1 MAEPLVEIKDLHVE
15 FEVRDGII
23 RGVDGFTL
31 TINRGET
38 LGVIGESGCG
48 KSVTAKAVM
57 QMVPKPGKITGGEIL
72 YYQRDKYD
80 PKKPTEVINITDLD
94 PDGDEIRRIRGGE
107 FAMIFQ
113 EPMSSLTPVYTTGTL
128 IGEALHLHRM
138 LPKTVG
144 EHVAQSISAYR
155 PVTKEEARE
164 IAIEMLQKVGIPKPK
179 ERVDAYPHQLSGG
192 QRQRVMVAIALSC
205 HPFMLIADEPT
216 TALDVTIQAQ
226 ILELIKEIQA
236 QTGTAL
242 LLITH
247 DLAVVAET
255 VQTIAVMYAGRIVET
270 GTVQEVLLRPQHPYT
285 LGLLSSI
292 PAVKKRGRPLSVIR
306 GVVPNPFHMPP
317 GCKFQPRC
325 PYAWDRCL
333 EDEPGLLNTAT
344 GARSRCFLHAP
355 EGAGRRLAFEQA
367 VSGTVESTVIGGE

>member
-23 RGVDGFTL
+23 HGVDGFTL

-48 KSVTAKAVM
+48 KSITAKAVM

-72 YYQRDKYD
+72 YHQRDKYD
-80 PKKPTEVINITDLD
+80 PKKPTEVINITKLD
-94 PDGDEIRRIRGGE
+94 PDGDAIRKIRGGE

-138 LPKTVG
+138 VPKTVG
-144 EHVAQSISAYR
+144 EHMVQNITAYR
-155 PVTKEEARE
+155 PVTKAEARE
-164 IAIEMLQKVGIPKPK
+164 ISIEMLQKVGIPKPH

-216 TALDVTIQAQ
+216 TALDVSIEAQ
-226 ILELIKEIQA
+226 ILDLMRGLQETTEMSIMF
-236 QTGTAL
+236 
-242 LLITH
+242 ITH
-247 DLAVVAET
+247 NLGVVAEMAKEI
-255 VQTIAVMYAGRIVET
+255 VVMYMGKQVEAAST
-270 GTVQEVLLRPQHPYT
+270 DRVFYEPKHPYT
-285 LGLLSSI
+285 RALLESI
-292 PAVKKRGRPLSVIR
+292 PKVGKRSSERLASIKGM
-306 GVVPNPFHMPP
+306 VPDPFHLPS
-317 GCKFQPRC
+317 GCVFHPRC
-325 PYAWDRCL
+325 PSFMPGKCDVMTPNWIEVEPDHWARCL
-333 EDEPGLLNTAT
+333 LY
-344 GARSRCFLHAP
+344 
-355 EGAGRRLAFEQA
+355 EG
-367 VSGTVESTVIGGE
+367 V

>member
-23 RGVDGFTL
+23 HGVDGFTL

-48 KSVTAKAVM
+48 KSITAKAVM

-80 PKKPTEVINITDLD
+80 PKKPTEVVNITRLD
-94 PDGDEIRRIRGGE
+94 PDGDKIRRIRGGE

-128 IGEALHLHRM
+128 IGEALNLHRM
-138 LPKTVG
+138 VPKTVG
-144 EHVAQSISAYR
+144 EHMVQNITAYR

-164 IAIEMLQKVGIPKPK
+164 ISIEMLQKVGIPKPH

-216 TALDVTIQAQ
+216 TALDVSIEAQ
-226 ILELIKEIQA
+226 ILDLMRGLQETTEMSIMF
-236 QTGTAL
+236 
-242 LLITH
+242 ITH
-247 DLAVVAET
+247 NLGVVAEMAKEI
-255 VQTIAVMYAGRIVET
+255 VVMYMGKQVEAAST
-270 GTVQEVLLRPQHPYT
+270 DQIFYEPKHPYT
-285 LGLLSSI
+285 RALLESI
-292 PAVKKRGRPLSVIR
+292 PKVGKRSSERLASIKGM
-306 GVVPNPFHMPP
+306 VPDPFHLPT
-317 GCKFQPRC
+317 GCVFHPRC
-325 PYAWDRCL
+325 PSFMPGKCDVTKPNWIEVEPDHWARCL
-333 EDEPGLLNTAT
+333 LY
-344 GARSRCFLHAP
+344 
-355 EGAGRRLAFEQA
+355 EG
-367 VSGTVESTVIGGE
+367 V